1 MSNSLRSICLA
12 WAMCVACA
20 AGLIGCDDRDN
31 RTDATTA
38 PTIGERVDRGLDK
51 AGDTLNKAADRAGDV
66 VAPAVDEAAD
76 RARQAGTAIKD
87 ETKELAANLGG
98 DVYDVLGDVTEDAVT
113 ANELDDLVENFA
125 SADAKRIGEVRENQF
140 PQLNAEIDS
149 FRSAWR
155 SKYGKDFKIEDDRA
169 VFNFVTVKGDAND
182 ANRATVTFP
191 ARAGMPQVLV
201 PVVRE
206 KNAWRIDVP
215 DTLTAQKLA
224 DDLVSGMKPI
234 NAGQQPLPDDVM
246 EAYRSSAQGTM
257 AAVMGQSRSR

>member
-1 MSNSLRSICLA
+1 L
-12 WAMCVACA
+12 
-20 AGLIGCDDRDN
+20 GCDDRDT

-51 AGDTLNKAADRAGDV
+51 AGDALDRAADRTGDV

-76 RARQAGTAIKD
+76 RARQAGATIKE
-87 ETKELAANLGG
+87 ETKELAADLSG
-98 DVYDVLGDVTEDAVT
+98 DIYDLLGDVTEDAVT
-113 ANELDDLVENFA
+113 RNELDDLVESFTA
-125 SADAKRIGEVRENQF
+125 ADQRRIGEVREDQF
-140 PQLNAEIDS
+140 PQLNAEIDA
-149 FRSAWR
+149 FRKAWQ
-155 SKYGKDFKIEDDRA
+155 SKYSKDFDIEDDRA
-169 VFNFVTVKGDAND
+169 LFNFVTVSGDASD

-191 ARAGMPQVLV
+191 ARAGMPELTV

-215 DTLTAQKLA
+215 DTVTAQKLA
-224 DDLVSGMKPI
+224 DDLISGLKPI
-234 NAGQQPLPDDVM
+234 SAGQPPLPDDVM